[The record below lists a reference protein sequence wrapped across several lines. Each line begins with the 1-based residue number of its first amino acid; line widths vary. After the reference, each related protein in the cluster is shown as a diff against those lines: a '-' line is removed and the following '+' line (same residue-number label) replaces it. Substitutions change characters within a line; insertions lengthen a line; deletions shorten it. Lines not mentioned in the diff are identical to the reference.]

1 MLSEKD
7 LEKRPWIF
15 IIDSKEAAINFY
27 SILFPLKISHGG
39 GIIDKKAL
47 KYVKKWLDALSKFI
61 PEIKQLA
68 LDTSRGPFRQ
78 RDISPLNFSLELN
91 YVERNLMLF
100 IWRAMYSQ
108 LHSPQIKENWIKNQ
122 GKEDY
127 ELAVKHYQDW
137 IHSLEGEG
145 YIPGSV

>member
-1 MLSEKD
+1 LLSQKD
-7 LEKRPWIF
+7 LDKRRWIF

-47 KYVKKWLDALSKFI
+47 KHVEKWLDTISKFI
-61 PEIKQLA
+61 PDIKKLA
-68 LDTSRGPFRQ
+68 HDTARGPFRE
-78 RDISPLNFSLELN
+78 RDISPLNLPLELN
-91 YVERNLMLF
+91 YEERNLMLF

-108 LHSPQIKENWIKNQ
+108 LRSPKMKEHWIKNQ

-127 ELAVKHYQDW
+127 ELAVKNYKGW
-137 IHSLEGEG
+137 IHSLEREG
-145 YIPGSV
+145 